1 MFLEMNEIFH
11 RLIFYNKCAKILK
24 FLKILSNLS
33 KLIKKTNLHPAHIHT
48 TLIEDCTFQTCSF
61 SLRLCFTLC
70 CTFKNRCSF
79 FTLSHRR
86 FLHAVIYKAA
96 RDANLPRSIKAI
108 TNNPH
113 PVGVQGMVGGHTMP
127 AGDASCSPPRHAGR
141 WIVPDDGFAAEKPGG
156 G

>member
-1 MFLEMNEIFH
+1 MYSTTC
-11 RLIFYNKCAKILK
+11 RTS
-24 FLKILSNLS
+24 SNS
-33 KLIKKTNLHPAHIHT
+33 SP
-48 TLIEDCTFQTCSF
+48 
-61 SLRLCFTLC
+61 
-70 CTFKNRCSF
+70 F

-113 PVGVQGMVGGHTMP
+113 PVGVQGMVGGHIMP
-127 AGDASCSPPRHAGR
+127 AGDASCSPPRHVGKL
-141 WIVPDDGFAAEKPGG
+141 IVPDGEFAAEKPGG